1 MVLSSE
7 PNESPEPEIIKSPL
21 FVISKALIA
30 AKCPLNTNFSI
41 FSIKLHTRMLLS
53 DEPENINFPS
63 FDTITVFTDD
73 VWPNNTNSSVFVQM
87 FHILIVLSED
97 AEMM

>member
-1 MVLSSE
+1 
-7 PNESPEPEIIKSPL
+7 
-21 FVISKALIA
+21 
-30 AKCPLNTNFSI
+30 
-41 FSIKLHTRMLLS
+41 MLLS